1 MPTPGNKGAK
11 MAQHTLVTAS
21 IQRRLERWEL
31 DHLRALCA
39 VQAEE
44 IERLHRDLQYAENCA
59 DMWQRIHDI
68 TTESPAC
75 KIGLTVKGEIVPVE
89 GEALL

>member
-1 MPTPGNKGAK
+1 
-11 MAQHTLVTAS
+11 MAQQHNRQTLS

-44 IERLHRDLQYAENCA
+44 IERLKREVQYAEDCA

-68 TTESPAC
+68 TQEHPGAQ
-75 KIGLTVKGEIVPVE
+75 IGLTTSGEIVALE
-89 GEALL
+89 GGAA

>member
-1 MPTPGNKGAK
+1 
-11 MAQHTLVTAS
+11 MAQQHTKQTLN

-44 IERLHRDLQYAENCA
+44 IERLQRELIYAEDCA
-59 DMWQRIHDI
+59 DMWQRGHGRMSAHLDAQH
-68 TTESPAC
+68 SV
-75 KIGLTVKGEIVPVE
+75 GLTATGDIVVVKG
-89 GEALL
+89 GAA

>member
-1 MPTPGNKGAK
+1 
-11 MAQHTLVTAS
+11 MAQQHNPATAS

-44 IERLHRDLQYAENCA
+44 IERLQLELNRAEDDAGMWHRAHEQLAEHF
-59 DMWQRIHDI
+59 DTQR
-68 TTESPAC
+68 A
-75 KIGLTVKGEIVPVE
+75 IGLTMAGEVVVLE
-89 GEALL
+89 GGAA

>member
-1 MPTPGNKGAK
+1 
-11 MAQHTLVTAS
+11 MAQQHTKATIS

-44 IERLHRDLQYAENCA
+44 IERLQRQLVYAEDCA
-59 DMWQRIHDI
+59 VMWQRIHDI
-68 TTESPAC
+68 TQETPQAS
-75 KIGLTVKGEIVPVE
+75 IGLTQAGEIVVVE
-89 GEALL
+89 GGAA